1 MLTDA
6 AVKDRW
12 SIEQVVFVSYLIS
25 ETNPAQTASMEEFI
39 IELNQVRR
47 VRPMQGVVPRVI

>member
-12 SIEQVVFVSYLIS
+12 SIEQVGFVRYLIS